1 MCGMNFQNFFR
12 RIESLHQRT
21 LIRILYEFFL
31 FFLPSLYNIL
41 YPKKVN
47 LYLEVIVFRIVP
59 ICVMISYY
67 LNNIKLLNVTA
78 KTINNIGI
86 IPTLPTTLVK
96 KELKYDVIF
105 SDLLSPKKIYPLA

>member
-1 MCGMNFQNFFR
+1 MYQISKSCYFF
-12 RIESLHQRT
+12 EFCAAVFFYFSVG
-21 LIRILYEFFL
+21 LI
-31 FFLPSLYNIL
+31 FLPSLYNIL

-67 LNNIKLLNVTA
+67 LNNIKLLHITA

>member
-1 MCGMNFQNFFR
+1 MYQISKSCYFF
-12 RIESLHQRT
+12 
-21 LIRILYEFFL
+21 EFCAAV
-31 FFLPSLYNIL
+31 FFYFSYRACITFFIQ
-41 YPKKVN
+41 KKVN
-47 LYLEVIVFRIVP
+47 LYLKVIVFRIVP

-67 LNNIKLLNVTA
+67 LNNIKLLHVTA